1 MNILSVEN
9 ISKTL
14 RDEPL
19 FENATLG
26 LNEGEKAGIV
36 GKNGAGKSTLLKV
49 IAGILQPDDGTV
61 SMKNGL
67 NVVYL
72 AQNVSYEEGA
82 TVRSFLYEADSD
94 AIRTIKEYEAE
105 TAAGMDASHLLERIQ
120 HEDLWGIERSYTGY
134 LKTLGADI
142 AQDRKMSSLSGGEA
156 KKAAIARALALRP
169 ELLLLDEPTNHLD
182 IRSIEYLEDWISSS
196 SSAVIIVTHDRHI
209 LTRCCS
215 SIWELDRKRI
225 YSHPGNFTSYLERR
239 EERYRMDEKEMQ
251 RILTILR
258 REREWLLHGPK
269 ARTGKD
275 KNRKDR
281 IAEMESSLHK
291 VRDDEQKAFSSS
303 YRRLGKKIL
312 ELDSVSKSYDGRTLF
327 KPFTYSFKAGEHIGL
342 IGDNG
347 TGKSTFLNII
357 TGNTESDT
365 GSVDKGV
372 NTYFGYYDQN
382 AALLPDN
389 KTMIEY
395 AEELGKI
402 VRLSD
407 NEEVSVSRFLEIFG
421 FPVSM
426 QRTPIGLLSGG
437 ERRRLY
443 LITRLVQNPNFLIL
457 DEPTNDLDI
466 ETMENLEQYITS
478 FAGTVIISSH
488 DRTFLDIAADMLLVI
503 EDGEIKLFPGSYSS
517 WKEAKEK
524 EAEEPAQK
532 KERKPERREREPKK
546 GLTYKEEK
554 EKSALEEEIS
564 ALEKLIK
571 EIEASF
577 ADAGETEL
585 GTLKERTALYE
596 EKTALLDEKTTRW
609 FELEEKAST

>member
-1 MNILSVEN
+1 M
-9 ISKTL
+9 
-14 RDEPL
+14 
-19 FENATLG
+19 
-26 LNEGEKAGIV
+26 
-36 GKNGAGKSTLLKV
+36 
-49 IAGILQPDDGTV
+49 
-61 SMKNGL
+61 
-67 NVVYL
+67 
-72 AQNVSYEEGA
+72 
-82 TVRSFLYEADSD
+82 
-94 AIRTIKEYEAE
+94 
-105 TAAGMDASHLLERIQ
+105 
-120 HEDLWGIERSYTGY
+120 
-134 LKTLGADI
+134 
-142 AQDRKMSSLSGGEA
+142 
-156 KKAAIARALALRP
+156 
-169 ELLLLDEPTNHLD
+169 
-182 IRSIEYLEDWISSS
+182 
-196 SSAVIIVTHDRHI
+196 
-209 LTRCCS
+209 
-215 SIWELDRKRI
+215 
-225 YSHPGNFTSYLERR
+225 
-239 EERYRMDEKEMQ
+239 
-251 RILTILR
+251 
-258 REREWLLHGPK
+258 
-269 ARTGKD
+269 
-275 KNRKDR
+275 
-281 IAEMESSLHK
+281 
-291 VRDDEQKAFSSS
+291 
-303 YRRLGKKIL
+303 
-312 ELDSVSKSYDGRTLF
+312 
-327 KPFTYSFKAGEHIGL
+327 
-342 IGDNG
+342 
-347 TGKSTFLNII
+347 
-357 TGNTESDT
+357 
-365 GSVDKGV
+365 

-571 EIEASF
+571 ELEASF